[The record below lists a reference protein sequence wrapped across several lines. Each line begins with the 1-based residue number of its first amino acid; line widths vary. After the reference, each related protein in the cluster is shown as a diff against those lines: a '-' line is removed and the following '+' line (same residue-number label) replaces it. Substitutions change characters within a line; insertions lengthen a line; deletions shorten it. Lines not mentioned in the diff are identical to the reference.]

1 MNRRARVVAASVALV
16 LAAPGWY
23 LWRVRGADDPN
34 AALSLSG
41 NVDVHQVELAFR
53 VTGRISEMNVQEG
66 GQVSAGETL
75 AQLDRVPFATDVAAA
90 KADVAQAQAQLDKT
104 ERGYRVEEIAQAR
117 ATVAQR
123 AADLDNARV
132 SL

>member
-1 MNRRARVVAASVALV
+1 MGAAAALALL
-16 LAAPGWY
+16 LAALGWY
-23 LWRVRGADDPN
+23 LWRAHGADDPN

-53 VTGRISEMNVQEG
+53 VTGRISQMSVQEG
-66 GQVSAGETL
+66 DRVTAGGTL

-90 KADVAQAQAQLDKT
+90 SADVAQAQAQMD
-104 ERGYRVEEIAQAR
+104 RAQHGYRVEEIAQPHES
-117 ATVAQR
+117 VQQR
-123 AADLDNARV
+123 AADLENARV